1 MRDEEDSFD
10 NCDSWTE
17 ASFIQR
23 FARLPQARDFPRE
36 QTRGDFAPSRV
47 FELATHG
54 RVADIQRAI
63 AHPGSGEAGDT
74 LTLGMPQLFSTIASL
89 EESWKAHKIS
99 FGEAIRGLFTIREV
113 IQNIESGRT
122 VDASA
127 MHFLGSGLV
136 GLADGEVHDFGAQ
149 IAAEKLYVNGWRT
162 EVSVKGGL
170 QRLIDRARVEHF
182 DFIGISIGCDESLS
196 GLADRI
202 AEIRGASLNRAIY
215 IIVGGA
221 IFAYSKNGLD
231 FLGADHIAGTAD
243 DAIDY
248 LNTRLRFTRA
258 SRSH

>member
-17 ASFIQR
+17 ASFIRR
-23 FARLPQARDFPRE
+23 FAHLAQARDLPRG
-36 QTRGDFAPSRV
+36 QAKSGFSPSRV

-54 RVADIQRAI
+54 RVADLQRAI
-63 AHPGSGEAGDT
+63 AHPGQRDAGDT
-74 LTLGMPQLFSTIASL
+74 LTLAMPELFSTIACL

-122 VDASA
+122 IDASA
-127 MHFLGSGLV
+127 MHFLGGGLV
-136 GLADGEVHDFGAQ
+136 GLADGEAHDFGAQ
-149 IAAEKLYVNGWRT
+149 IAAEKLYVSGWRT
-162 EVSVKGGL
+162 EVIVKGGL
-170 QRLIDRARVEHF
+170 QRLIERVRLEYF
-182 DFIGISIGCDESLS
+182 DFVGISIGCDESLS

-202 AEIRGASLNRAIY
+202 TELREASLNRAIY

-221 IFAYSKNGLD
+221 IFAYSKKGFD
-231 FLGADHIAGTAD
+231 FLGADHIAGAAD

>member
-10 NCDSWTE
+10 TCDSWTE
-17 ASFIQR
+17 ARFIRR
-23 FARLPQARDFPRE
+23 FAELPQARGVSRA
-36 QTRGDFAPSRV
+36 QIRGEFSPSRI

-54 RVADIQRAI
+54 RVADLQRAI
-63 AHPGSGEAGDT
+63 AHSGESGET
-74 LTLGMPQLFSTIASL
+74 LTLAMPELFSTIASL
-89 EESWKAHKIS
+89 EESWKAHQIS

-122 VDASA
+122 TDASA
-127 MHFLGSGLV
+127 MHFLGSGLIGV
-136 GLADGEVHDFGAQ
+136 ADGDKHDFGAQ
-149 IAAEKLYVNGWRT
+149 IVAEKLYVNGWRT

-182 DFIGISIGCDESLS
+182 DFIGISIGYDESLS

-202 AEIRGASLNRAIY
+202 VEIRDASLNRAIY

-221 IFAYSKNGLD
+221 IFAYSKKGFD

>member
-17 ASFIQR
+17 ASFIRR
-23 FARLPQARDFPRE
+23 FAQLPQARDFASA
-36 QTRGDFAPSRV
+36 QTQSEFSPSRV

-54 RVADIQRAI
+54 RVAEIQRAI
-63 AHPGSGEAGDT
+63 GHPGQHDAGDT
-74 LTLGMPQLFSTIASL
+74 LTLGMPELFATIARL

-149 IAAEKLYVNGWRT
+149 IAAEKLYVSGWRT
-162 EVSVKGGL
+162 EMSVKGGM
-170 QRLIDRARVEHF
+170 QRLIERVRLEHF

-202 AEIRGASLNRAIY
+202 AELREASLNRAIY

-221 IFAYSKNGLD
+221 IFAYSKKGFD
-231 FLGADHIAGTAD
+231 FLGADHIAGAAD